1 MRRSS
6 DAAAKEWWDDD
17 GREDLSP
24 LVPPAIGS
32 CGVCAPKPGRAGL
45 LPATSRAARSAASPL
60 GVASVD
66 EVLALGRQE
75 AKNDCN
81 ERKQPL

>member
-1 MRRSS
+1 MKTDLCEER
-6 DAAAKEWWDDD
+6 DD
-17 GREDLSP
+17 
-24 LVPPAIGS
+24 
-32 CGVCAPKPGRAGL
+32 L
-45 LPATSRAARSAASPL
+45 LGAVAVFPVADQPL

-81 ERKQPL
+81 ERKQPLLGLTFCDAASM